1 MLPVEVRILPT
12 YKVVA
17 DLGLLNTYTGLT
29 LPLIASATA
38 TFLFRQ
44 FFFDG
49 AGRTVGGRPRR
60 WGRTHT
66 FFSDHPVAAV
76 AD

>member
-1 MLPVEVRILPT
+1 MTLMLPVEVRILPT

-44 FFFDG
+44 FFL
-49 AGRTVGGRPRR
+49 TVPDVPHFEK
-60 WGRTHT
+60 HT
-66 FFSDHPVAAV
+66 ILPLAV
-76 AD
+76 PSPKLHSVI